1 MQYVN
6 VTIGSI
12 TYHLTLDTGCSSMSI
27 SKALAD
33 WLLNNGQAT
42 MIRNVESTLADG
54 SKQTNRLISINQISL
69 DGHTLNGVLASDGAA
84 DQGDG
89 SMLLGLGVLRVRQI

>member
-1 MQYVN
+1 
-6 VTIGSI
+6 
-12 TYHLTLDTGCSSMSI
+12 
-27 SKALAD
+27 
-33 WLLNNGQAT
+33 

-54 SKQTNRLISINQISL
+54 SKQTNCLISINQISL

-89 SMLLGLGVLRVRQI
+89 SMLLGLGVLQRFGKFSIDTASHQLTLG